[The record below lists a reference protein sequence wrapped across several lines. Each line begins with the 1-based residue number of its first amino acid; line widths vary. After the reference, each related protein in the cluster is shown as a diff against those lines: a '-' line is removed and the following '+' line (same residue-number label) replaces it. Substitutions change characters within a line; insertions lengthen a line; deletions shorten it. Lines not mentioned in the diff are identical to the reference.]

1 MKKIRYTLII
11 FTLILFF
18 SACNSSKQIGDSIN
32 TGKSLYQTGNYENA
46 LQQFEEVIAN
56 YEKKNQQ
63 KECPVYGDAAYAAMR
78 LGETDKAIGYFK
90 KDQRSNFASAD
101 TYYQLAELY
110 HVIDNLSKEL
120 DELEA
125 YISKFPEGKELEKV
139 KTRLFEVYIESENWE
154 QANALWESLYEDD
167 REKVV
172 LLEGYFTA
180 NKALDNDSICNI
192 ITANVLGKDENNL
205 LGLDWVA
212 KKYFWQAENRYQDEL
227 KAYEKNKTNKQYK
240 KLLKALDVVS
250 SDFKTS
256 LNYFKKIYVQDPK
269 PATAKYIGNIYN
281 RLDDKKKAKYY
292 YRLAD

>member
-1 MKKIRYTLII
+1 MKIRYTLVI

-18 SACNSSKQIGDSIN
+18 SACNSSKQISSSIN
-32 TGKSLYQTGNYENA
+32 NAKSLYQTGNYENA
-46 LQQFEEVIAN
+46 LQQFEEVITD

-101 TYYQLAELY
+101 TYYQLSELY
-110 HVIDNLSKEL
+110 REIDNLSKEL

-125 YISKFPEGKELEKV
+125 YVNKFPEGKEMEKV
-139 KTRLFEVYIESENWE
+139 KRRLFEVYVESENWE
-154 QANALWESLYEDD
+154 QANTLWETLSEDD
-167 REKVV
+167 QEKIV
-172 LLEGYFTA
+172 LLEGYFTT
-180 NKALDNDSICNI
+180 NKALDNDSVCNLI
-192 ITANVLGKDENNL
+192 ATNLLGKDENNL
-205 LGLDWVA
+205 VGLDWMA
-212 KKYFWQAENRYQDEL
+212 KKYFWQAEYLYQDEL

-256 LNYFKKIYVQDPK
+256 LNYFKKIYAQDPK

-281 RLDDKKKAKYY
+281 RLDDKKKAEYY
-292 YRLAD
+292 YGLAEH